1 VQLSLLN
8 FRVDDVEDD
17 SELRGGIPT
26 AHLIHGTARTF
37 NAANYV
43 LLNEMKNLLDIEE
56 PKVLR

>member
-17 SELRGGIPT
+17 SELRGDIPT
-26 AHLIHGTARTF
+26 AHLIHSTARTF

-43 LLNEMKNLLDIEE
+43 LLNEMKNLLDIQEQ
-56 PKVLR
+56 KVLR